1 MSYIKFLQEKKKEKM
16 LENKRDKLKKEIE
29 DLENE
34 NEEKIICYKNE

>member
-1 MSYIKFLQEKKKEKM
+1 M
-16 LENKRDKLKKEIE
+16 LENKRDKIKKEIE

>member
-1 MSYIKFLQEKKKEKM
+1 M
-16 LENKRDKLKKEIE
+16 LENKTDNLKKEII